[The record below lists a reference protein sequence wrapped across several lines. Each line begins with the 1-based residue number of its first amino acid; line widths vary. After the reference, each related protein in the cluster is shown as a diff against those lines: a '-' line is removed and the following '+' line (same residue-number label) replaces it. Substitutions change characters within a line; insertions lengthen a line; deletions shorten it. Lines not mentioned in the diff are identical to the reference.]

1 MPTEGIEND
10 PAEAPR
16 PELWRL
22 AAAFA
27 RVSLSSFGGGN
38 SGWIRREL
46 VERHGWLSSEDFL
59 AGLALSQILPGAT
72 TVNLAVHC
80 GARLRGAAGAIAAG
94 FGVVLPPMALVLAI
108 GVGYG
113 AFGQQA
119 EVQHVLAGLGAAAIG
134 LTLQMGVSSAWRAFR
149 RWFHWA
155 VALAV
160 IVAVGWLRWPILPVL
175 AVLAPLSIGL
185 SYFGSRR

>member
-1 MPTEGIEND
+1 M
-10 PAEAPR
+10 AEDALANEPEAAPR
-16 PELWRL
+16 PALWQL
-22 AAAFA
+22 VAAFA

-46 VERHGWLSSEDFL
+46 VERRGWLSSDDFI

-80 GARLRGAAGAIAAG
+80 GARLRGAAGAVAAG
-94 FGVVLPPMALVLAI
+94 LGVVLAPMALVLAI
-108 GVGYG
+108 GVGYAAAG
-113 AFGQQA
+113 KQP
-119 EVQHVLAGLGAAAIG
+119 EVQRALAGLGAAAIG
-134 LTLQMGVSSAWRAFR
+134 LTLQMGVSSARRFR
-149 RWFHWA
+149 RWFQWG

-175 AVLAPLSIGL
+175 AVMAPVSIGL
-185 SYFGSRR
+185 CYAGARR